1 MLFALDSCVW
11 SWRQMQ
17 LKHLQLSAPS
27 CKSPMQE
34 HTVVFLLG
42 YFYRTLSVCL
52 QAAKK
57 LHIVKKL
64 TDYRPLVGII
74 DFKKCFKHW

>member
-1 MLFALDSCVW
+1 
-11 SWRQMQ
+11 MQ

-42 YFYRTLSVCL
+42 YFYPTLSVCL

-64 TDYRPLVGII
+64 TDDRPQIRVRLRKFFTHSILVGII
-74 DFKKCFKHW
+74 DFKKCFKH